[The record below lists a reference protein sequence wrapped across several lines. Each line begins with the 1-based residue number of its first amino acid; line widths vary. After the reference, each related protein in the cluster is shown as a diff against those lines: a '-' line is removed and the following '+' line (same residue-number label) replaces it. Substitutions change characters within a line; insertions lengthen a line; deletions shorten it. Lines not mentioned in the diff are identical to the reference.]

1 VCVVRLSTNPHGSLL
16 YCIQTFDRSENL
28 DSCTKKSIMFLKWE
42 LISSLELRHE
52 NSAIMDT
59 NVQSKDVLVTL

>member
-1 VCVVRLSTNPHGSLL
+1 
-16 YCIQTFDRSENL
+16 
-28 DSCTKKSIMFLKWE
+28 MFLKWE